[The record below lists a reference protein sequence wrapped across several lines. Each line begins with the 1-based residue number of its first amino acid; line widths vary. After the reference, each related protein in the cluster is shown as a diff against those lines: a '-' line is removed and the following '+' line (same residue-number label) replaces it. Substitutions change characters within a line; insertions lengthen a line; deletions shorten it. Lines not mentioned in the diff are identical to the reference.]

1 MNNLLQFL
9 FGNNPMNKLT
19 LQQKGE
25 LRIDNPLDF
34 FYDDLCDSIFG
45 LYSKELL
52 KLIGKEEL
60 NKMELYKYIERPIW
74 IAYLDELYKIGEEF
88 YKDEENCLIPIYN
101 ILKTAKMNSIYN
113 PFNKQIN
120 VFVQPFNL
128 SIISKIPTIEE
139 YIKILQER
147 NSRNE

>member
-9 FGNNPMNKLT
+9 FGNNPTHKT
-19 LQQKGE
+19 DFIQKGE
-25 LRIDNPLDF
+25 LNITNPLDF
-34 FYDDLCDSIFG
+34 FYDDLCDSVFG

-60 NKMELYKYIERPIW
+60 DKMQLYRHIERPIW

-88 YKDEENCLIPIYN
+88 YKDEANCLIPIYN
-101 ILKTAKMNSIYN
+101 ILDNAKKNSIYN
-113 PFNKQIN
+113 PFNPNIT

-128 SIISKIPTIEE
+128 SMISHIPTIEE
-139 YIKILQER
+139 YTKIRQER
-147 NSRNE
+147 K